1 LPLFLQL
8 LAAYAEQE
16 TANQTATRRSSR
28 GDCRISPI
36 EALDKALV
44 GALASSFLTK
54 LIQLDEDVAQDKG
67 NNGGATPAAPSGL
80 LSIFTPALGTH
91 EGLRSFLGDA
101 RDAPVTETSIEWNLA
116 KKLKKDLWI
125 QCARRRLC
133 VAWFSA
139 EQPADPG
146 PLPLA
151 LEVLAK
157 MLKTHCKLASVLSLK
172 DACESSM
179 TPIDFKKL
187 LDIKTMDDAD
197 IDSDGQANVA
207 PTSETLP
214 GGPLEQVVEQLVAF
228 LGQNGNTHDIDTLK
242 EAVKQRKKEMLAK
255 KKMKDGLAIGTA
267 AEKSRAVETK
277 ATGAATKPQRTSTK
291 GRTVVNLL
299 QNGANASNAK
309 AIGDEEGIS
318 GRGLS
323 GSFLK
328 QQQQNQMKH
337 QPSPSPLLSQP
348 KADVSAL
355 IPNDPSLAASLLKDR
370 VAELV
375 AVFTQK
381 WAEDKNA
388 AGPELARC
396 ISSAVSAAFLS
407 IELYQVVIAAA
418 KKQRDGNDNNEDDE
432 DEDGYTG
439 PRQTDHRNFLAT
451 NAILTS
457 KDLRQQFKQ
466 TKGEEATNTFSLL
479 CSSQVLLCFTICG
492 YNMPAA
498 KLSVSVFK
506 EVEAI
511 MQLITAS
518 THPIPQAT
526 QGFFNNVVK
535 VHFGKRFAPD
545 LRRLANDL
553 WEEDAEPDFAAMYA
567 SAAAGGATT
576 VATATTGMNHHHRQ
590 QQPTAS
596 TRGAVPIAAT
606 ASAPDT
612 AAAGLCEATGESP
625 GLGNLNYAEADS
637 CDPSSMSGDGTMREL
652 RDTAVGHHSNGNLA
666 THGGGGGGAGPS
678 TSALSGE
685 NSGITRGTTVLG
697 GGSRGTTT
705 NNYRAVTSKGQIA
718 KPLHHLQHL
727 KQRHNTMNQ
736 YKMQVPSAQ
745 QTKAMLQKLKG
756 KGTATTASMGQQ
768 AGGATSRG
776 AAMVAKGTA
785 QAAAAAAQAAV
796 NGNGQQTN
804 NKPVQTRQKQQP
816 PHLPNSNTVAIK
828 PSKSAPVITV
838 TTLPPKQVPDT
849 PLDAIKAM
857 GQQQQQQQQ
866 PNEQIMISPHIV
878 SPLPNNCSS
887 EGVIPATDQKH
898 VPSAVAMVND
908 NNGNNGVMAVA
919 EREGI
924 TAGGGGGAV
933 GHASR
938 QLRFD
943 GVMPGAIMAHNH
955 HHQTVANTVPH
966 NKAAASSPVPMKSTW
981 MVNALGKQ
989 QQQLQSQQLATVA
1002 AAAAAVDNADHHM
1015 DNSNG
1020 VDVDDANA
1028 MAAAENTPLRQVQ
1041 TIKSPPSAAPSSGRS
1056 QLNLLFPPPG
1066 SRIAFLKEEISKKGG
1081 GSKRNPLIGTVKMY
1095 LDRNNRHGRWQA
1107 QVAFEGEEEEGQ
1119 IWLLKDMMCESKGHL
1134 KQAKQWCILEKTQE
1148 PLNSPIMLLEAN
1160 AKKAGGASVRLTSR
1174 LAAVEAKESKAPSPI
1189 QQQQKKVEAKAPH
1202 KAPAAVKFKVA
1213 TTISKSTRSNATKQ
1227 PRELQG
1233 LKSKAIILDEDITD
1247 QINLGTKLR
1256 LKHPNGKMRVVTVV
1270 EFTGRK
1276 YRVQFSDGTQ
1286 ELVNLS
1292 REKYT
1297 IQGGKVPGN
1306 GGKREEKTEEVKAG
1320 KKRGRGAK
1328 AEVEEEEEQEGV
1340 PPLKKAAPARASKK
1354 QKKEITAARPTRGSK
1369 KAAPVV
1375 AEEEELNA
1383 KSSPPLSE
1391 QQPTSLLPQIPLQIP
1406 RLGCKTCNHTNGGC
1420 TACRRAALESLKKQR
1435 VPKHLLA
1442 TLGCGASCKRGA
1454 IGCNHCWPQ
1463 LLFRLR
1469 AVPTPAASLA
1479 ATAALSKPASIVR
1492 KSSAPPAKTT
1502 TTTQHGLQ
1510 QMPEWSP
1517 SASGNCHER
1526 AAAAPPANA
1535 DDDDDAKSTAS
1546 VSVPNGAPPVRIGS
1560 DETLEEV
1567 SPLSPVRQQ
1576 QQQQGGAVPRPA
1588 ATAAV
1593 ECTPGPPEMTMRATT
1608 TIGGGATTTGTRR
1621 TGKRSRLQDMIRY
1634 TSSMKFDMLNKK
1646 RRRRITDG
1654 EVTSAKKKPDPSPAM
1669 KKKANDDLA
1678 APSPYTDEY
1687 AFDDS
1692 DDDAVV
1698 AGRNN
1703 GKEHAKD
1710 DDDAA
1715 VVSDDEDAA
1724 IVALAASGKLLSP
1737 GDLVSQGEDGNGV
1750 ASIDVCINNVVDTE
1764 APTEAV
1770 ADPLEQSDVEDVEIE
1785 VQVEEANVGAASP
1798 EDQATAIADSLME
1811 TEQIDE
1817 QPISNQGAGN
1827 VTPQSK
1833 KHIVVD
1839 GGGEDRA
1846 DMDAVVVDMPHPP
1859 ATTQQQQQQQQQQQR
1874 ITPKASETVV
1884 APLLAVVPMSPRPAA
1899 SAKPPPSPRPAA
1911 LGPPPPVLKATELTE
1926 PPKCGDE
1933 FLFCTGMH
1941 AGPVLCRIMTTRPF
1955 HHDDQDR
1962 KMKLMMRNVPSQQ
1975 TLYTRNDEGDEE
1987 EDSMMMAMER
1997 DRECS
2002 VDIIGSGLHWEKIW
2016 VAAIPLGPEV
2026 AVMELG
2032 LTLVKELHK
2041 QDAEQLV
2048 EANDWM
2054 MVKCA
2059 PRAAPPSQEPAAAA
2073 ARRMER
2079 KQSVDSVLVLS
2090 REYIANN
2097 NNNSS
2102 VYGETNY
2109 NNKERYQQMKRPR
2122 SRTQL
2127 DTAGSNGGVAG
2138 GQQQATVLPGTDSIT
2153 FDFGGSPPA
2162 PVQLEPMRLNLDQL
2176 PPRAHGSSE
2185 RRLSSGRKAIS
2196 LFQNAAAAIA
2206 ATVGTVAQ
2214 REDVAASWRQF
2225 AYGGARVSTVASK
2238 EMTPPVMLGTSAQ
2251 QHQQMG
2257 QRLVSPAAQNWAE
2270 RMLASRPATNNRTTN
2285 TTTNSEINNQRQQQQ
2300 QQDPYEE
2307 LLRKSVGF

>member
-1 LPLFLQL
+1 
-8 LAAYAEQE
+8 
-16 TANQTATRRSSR
+16 
-28 GDCRISPI
+28 
-36 EALDKALV
+36 V
-44 GALASSFLTK
+44 GALSSSFLTN
-54 LIQLDEDVAQDKG
+54 LIQLDEDVVQDKD
-67 NNGGATPAAPSGL
+67 NNGGTTSASPSGL

-101 RDAPVTETSIEWNLA
+101 RDAPVTKTSIEWNLA
-116 KKLKKDLWI
+116 KKLKEDLWI
-125 QCARRRLC
+125 QCARRRLS
-133 VAWFSA
+133 VTWFSA
-139 EQPADPG
+139 EQAADPA

-151 LEVLAK
+151 LEVLAN
-157 MLKTHCKLASVLSLK
+157 MLKTHCKLASVISMN

-179 TPIDFKKL
+179 TSIHFKKL
-187 LDIKTMDDAD
+187 LDIKTVDDSD
-197 IDSDGQANVA
+197 DSDGQGNVA
-207 PTSETLP
+207 STSDALP
-214 GGPLEQVVEQLVAF
+214 GGSLEQIVEQLVAL
-228 LGQNGNTHDIDTLK
+228 LGQNGNTNDINKLK

-255 KKMKDGLAIGTA
+255 NKMKDGMAIGTA
-267 AEKSRAVETK
+267 AEKSRAVENK
-277 ATGAATKPQRTSTK
+277 ATGVATKPQHTSTK

-299 QNGANASNAK
+299 QNGAANASNAK
-309 AIGDEEGIS
+309 AVGDEEEVP

-323 GSFLK
+323 GSLL
-328 QQQQNQMKH
+328 QQQQQQQQQHQMKY
-337 QPSPSPLLSQP
+337 QPSPSPQNQSTSPFLLQT
-348 KADVSAL
+348 KADCSAL
-355 IPNDPSLAASLLKDR
+355 LPHDPSQAASLLKDR

-375 AVFTQK
+375 VVFTQK
-381 WAEDKNA
+381 WAEDKKA
-388 AGPELARC
+388 ASPELARC
-396 ISSAVSAAFLS
+396 ISSAVSTAFLS
-407 IELYQVVIAAA
+407 IELDQAIKAAA
-418 KKQRDGNDNNEDDE
+418 KKKQRVGNNNEEDEDE
-432 DEDGYTG
+432 DEDGYAG
-439 PRQTDHRNFLAT
+439 PRQTDHRNFLAS

-466 TKGEEATNTFSLL
+466 TKGEEATNIFSLL

-526 QGFFNNVVK
+526 QDFFNNVVK

-553 WEEDAEPDFAAMYA
+553 WEEDAEPDFADIYA
-567 SAAAGGATT
+567 SAAAGGAIT
-576 VATATTGMNHHHRQ
+576 VAIATTGMNHHHQQ

-596 TRGAVPIAAT
+596 TKGPAPTAGP

-637 CDPSSMSGDGTMREL
+637 CDPSSTSGDGTTREL
-652 RDTAVGHHSNGNLA
+652 GHTAVGHHSNGNLA
-666 THGGGGGGAGPS
+666 ALGGGGGGGGGGPS

-705 NNYRAVTSKGQIA
+705 NNNRAVTSKGQIT

-745 QTKAMLQKLKG
+745 QAKAMLQKLKG
-756 KGTATTASMGQQ
+756 KGTAATASMGQQ

-776 AAMVAKGTA
+776 AAMMAKGKA
-785 QAAAAAAQAAV
+785 QAAAAAAQTAV
-796 NGNGQQTN
+796 GNGQHTN
-804 NKPVQTRQKQQP
+804 NKPAQTRQKQQAP
-816 PHLPNSNTVAIK
+816 PLPNSKSNTAVVK
-828 PSKSAPVITV
+828 PSKSAPVVPV
-838 TTLPPKQVPDT
+838 TTMPPKQVPDT
-849 PLDAIKAM
+849 PLDAIKAT
-857 GQQQQQQQQ
+857 GQQQQ
-866 PNEQIMISPHIV
+866 PNEQIVTSPHII
-878 SPLPNNCSS
+878 SPPPNKCYT
-887 EGVIPATDQKH
+887 EGVIPATDQKQM
-898 VPSAVAMVND
+898 PSTAAMVND
-908 NNGNNGVMAVA
+908 NNGNNNDGNGNSGAMAVA
-919 EREGI
+919 EREGT
-924 TAGGGGGAV
+924 TAGGGGVA

-955 HHQTVANTVPH
+955 HHQAAANTVPYS
-966 NKAAASSPVPMKSTW
+966 KAAVSSPVPMKSTW

-989 QQQLQSQQLATVA
+989 QQQLQSQHLATA
-1002 AAAAAVDNADHHM
+1002 AAAAAVDNADQHM
-1015 DNSNG
+1015 NNSNN
-1020 VDVDDANA
+1020 VDIGDVNA
-1028 MAAAENTPLRQVQ
+1028 MVAEENTPLRQVQ
-1041 TIKSPPSAAPSSGRS
+1041 TIKSPPSTAPSSGRS

-1066 SRIAFLKEEISKKGG
+1066 SRIAFWKEEVSTSGV
-1081 GSKRNPLIGTVKMY
+1081 GSKNNPLIGTVKMY
-1095 LDRNNRHGRWQA
+1095 LDKNNRHGRWQA
-1107 QVAFEGEEEEGQ
+1107 QVAFEEEEEEGQ
-1119 IWLLKDMMCESKGHL
+1119 IWLLKDMLCESKGHL

-1160 AKKAGGASVRLTSR
+1160 ATKAGGASVRLTSR
-1174 LAAVEAKESKAPSPI
+1174 LAAVEAKKSKAPSPT
-1189 QQQQKKVEAKAPH
+1189 QQQQKKAEAKAPP
-1202 KAPAAVKFKVA
+1202 KACVAVKFKSSKAA
-1213 TTISKSTRSNATKQ
+1213 TTVSKSTRSNATKQ

-1247 QINLGTKLR
+1247 QITLGTKLR
-1256 LKHPNGKMRVVTVV
+1256 LKHANGKTHVVTVV

-1276 YRVQFSDGTQ
+1276 HRVEFSNGTQ
-1286 ELVNLS
+1286 KLVNLS

-1297 IQGGKVPGN
+1297 IQGGKVAGS
-1306 GGKREEKTEEVKAG
+1306 GGKREQSTEEVKAR
-1320 KKRGRGAK
+1320 KKRSRGAK
-1328 AEVEEEEEQEGV
+1328 AKLEGEGEEQEAL
-1340 PPLKKAAPARASKK
+1340 PPSKKAAPARASKK
-1354 QKKEITAARPTRGSK
+1354 QKKEITAACPTRGSK
-1369 KAAPVV
+1369 KTAAVV
-1375 AEEEELNA
+1375 AEEEEINA
-1383 KSSPPLSE
+1383 ESSPPLSE
-1391 QQPTSLLPQIPLQIP
+1391 QHPTTLLPQFPLKIPK
-1406 RLGCKTCNHTNGGC
+1406 LGCKTCNHTSGGC
-1420 TACRRAALESLKKQR
+1420 TTCRRAGLESLKKQQ

-1479 ATAALSKPASIVR
+1479 PTAALSKPASVVH
-1492 KSSAPPAKTT
+1492 KSSAPPAKTAT
-1502 TTTQHGLQ
+1502 TAQQGLQ
-1510 QMPEWSP
+1510 QKPEWSP

-1526 AAAAPPANA
+1526 AAAAPPANFDG
-1535 DDDDDAKSTAS
+1535 DDGIKATAS
-1546 VSVPNGAPPVRIGS
+1546 VSVPSGAPPLRIGS
-1560 DETLEEV
+1560 DENMEEV
-1567 SPLSPVRQQ
+1567 SPSPPVQQQ
-1576 QQQQGGAVPRPA
+1576 QQQQGGAAVPRPA
-1588 ATAAV
+1588 AAVAV
-1593 ECTPGPPEMTMRATT
+1593 ERTPCLPEMTMRATT
-1608 TIGGGATTTGTRR
+1608 TMGGGATTTGTHR
-1621 TGKRSRLQDMIRY
+1621 TGKRSRLQDMVRY
-1634 TSSMKFDMLNKK
+1634 TSSMKLDMLNKK
-1646 RRRRITDG
+1646 RRKRITDG

-1669 KKKANDDLA
+1669 KKKVNGDLA

-1687 AFDDS
+1687 AFDHS
-1692 DDDAVV
+1692 DDDDDAAI
-1698 AGRNN
+1698 AGGKN

-1710 DDDAA
+1710 DDDEA

-1737 GDLVSQGEDGNGV
+1737 GDLMSEGEDGNGA
-1750 ASIDVCINNVVDTE
+1750 ASIGAGMNDVDDKV
-1764 APTEAV
+1764 APAEAV
-1770 ADPLEQSDVEDVEIE
+1770 ADPVVQADVEEVQVQ
-1785 VQVEEANVGAASP
+1785 VQVEEVDVGAASP
-1798 EDQATAIADSLME
+1798 DDQPTAIADSLME

-1817 QPISNQGAGN
+1817 QPISHQAAGN

-1839 GGGEDRA
+1839 GGEEDKA
-1846 DMDAVVVDMPHPP
+1846 DRDAVVVDISPP
-1859 ATTQQQQQQQQQQQR
+1859 AATTQQQQQQQQR
-1874 ITPKASETVV
+1874 ITPKASEAVV
-1884 APLLAVVPMSPRPAA
+1884 APLVAVVPMSPRPAA
-1899 SAKPPPSPRPAA
+1899 LAQSPPSPRPAA
-1911 LGPPPPVLKATELTE
+1911 LAPPPPVLKGTELTE

-1933 FLFCTGMH
+1933 ILFCTGMH

-1955 HHDDQDR
+1955 HHDDKDR
-1962 KMKLMMRNVPSQQ
+1962 KMKMMMRNVPSQQ
-1975 TLYTRNDEGDEE
+1975 TLYTRDDEGDEE
-1987 EDSMMMAMER
+1987 EDSMMTAMER
-1997 DRECS
+1997 ERECS

-2016 VAAIPLGPEV
+2016 VTAIPLGPGV

-2032 LTLVKELHK
+2032 LTLEKELHK
-2041 QDAEQLV
+2041 QDAGQVV

-2073 ARRMER
+2073 ARRIER
-2079 KQSVDSVLVLS
+2079 RQSVDSVLVLS
-2090 REYIANN
+2090 REYITNN
-2097 NNNSS
+2097 NNNNS
-2102 VYGETNY
+2102 VYGETNN

-2127 DTAGSNGGVAG
+2127 DTAGSNGGVASG
-2138 GQQQATVLPGTDSIT
+2138 EQHATALAGTGCIA

-2162 PVQLEPMRLNLDQL
+2162 PVQLEPMRLNLDRL

-2196 LFQNAAAAIA
+2196 LLQNAAATAAAAA

-2214 REDVAASWRQF
+2214 RDNISASWRHF
-2225 AYGGARVSTVASK
+2225 AYGGARVSAVSSK
-2238 EMTPPVMLGTSAQ
+2238 EMTPPVMMGTTAQ
-2251 QHQQMG
+2251 QQQQMG

-2270 RMLASRPATNNRTTN
+2270 RMLGSRPATNNHSTDTTK
-2285 TTTNSEINNQRQQQQ
+2285 NSKINNQQQQQQQQ